1 MRDNYQQSIKEITR
15 MWLSNNRQF
24 MTEEFETMSL
34 QGNEK
39 TLEKLTPVE
48 MQFPMEVKVDDIDM
62 QPVSKQ
68 EKRANF
74 IEYQNSLI
82 SLQQSSLQ
90 QAQIDPSTP
99 PVILD
104 FAQLAQ
110 ELGQAFSVK
119 NFERFTLA
127 ARPPV
132 DQPEMP
138 QEGEMPPEQQGDLT
152 DLPDEGAPAQTED
165 LDAQIEQALTEQG
178 IE

>member
-1 MRDNYQQSIKEITR
+1 
-15 MWLSNNRQF
+15 
-24 MTEEFETMSL
+24 MSL

-127 ARPPV
+127 SKLPAGQ
-132 DQPEMP
+132 DMQGMS
-138 QEGEMPPEQQGDLT
+138 QGGEIPLEQQGDLT

-165 LDAQIEQALTEQG
+165 LDAQIEQALMEQG

>member
-1 MRDNYQQSIKEITR
+1 MD
-15 MWLSNNRQF
+15 
-24 MTEEFETMSL
+24 
-34 QGNEK
+34 
-39 TLEKLTPVE
+39 
-48 MQFPMEVKVDDIDM
+48 VKVDDIDM

-110 ELGQAFSVK
+110 ELGQSFSVK

-127 ARPPV
+127 AKPLPT
-132 DQPEMP
+132 PEEGMP
-138 QEGEMPPEQQGDLT
+138 GGEMPPEEGGGDLT
-152 DLPDEGAPAQTED
+152 DLPDEGLPAEEED
-165 LDAQIEQALTEQG
+165 LDAQIEQALMEQG